1 MTCVLPP
8 LGRCTSRGLGRRWS
22 CLRSHRT
29 AWRSGEPGGC
39 RLASIAELPP
49 LLCLTARVPATSALQ
64 HAVQQKLCST
74 VEGLL
79 QRLLFA
85 MRSDELLAGV
95 RLHRIGDYNLG
106 WVEGRV
112 GPPADGSEVRW
123 WQACESSCVPQRAT
137 TLTLCWLARGTAHT
151 HDIECGAR
159 PSVLSP
165 QSQLPQLLPAEG
177 ADGGAADGGY
187 GGVFIGDV
195 RLSGGWM
202 GQVMWAVVGHT
213 PLPCPDADVLWVI
226 TRLPASNG
234 SAFEAQL
241 AHTPIAAAVLPAP
254 QS

>member
-1 MTCVLPP
+1 MC
-8 LGRCTSRGLGRRWS
+8 GRPTGQHCGR
-22 CLRSHRT
+22 
-29 AWRSGEPGGC
+29 
-39 RLASIAELPP
+39 
-49 LLCLTARVPATSALQ
+49 SALHPCTAQ
-64 HAVQQKLCST
+64 QAAGVHAALHCSAET
-74 VEGLL
+74 LPVPHPPALNC
-79 QRLLFA
+79 
-85 MRSDELLAGV
+85 SDELLAGV

-123 WQACESSCVPQRAT
+123 WQACELSCVLQRAT
-137 TLTLCWLARGTAHT
+137 TLTQRWLARSTAHT

-159 PSVLSP
+159 PSALPP
-165 QSQLPQLLPAEG
+165 QSQLPQLLPPEG

-213 PLPCPDADVLWVI
+213 PLPCPDADVFWVI

-234 SAFEAQL
+234 SAFEVQL
-241 AHTPIAAAVLPAP
+241 AHTPITAAVLPAP